1 MPFVL
6 VSQHA
11 AEVRPYARG
20 ELCCLARHHFRAC
33 PTPAPAVT
41 GELIRNVFVRPRFA
55 SERRRP
61 CGSQVLPLVSVTACR
76 RPYSGSPIGARSH
89 CFTIG
94 VGLRPKRRGSASIR
108 AWPGLSQVSDAPSNT
123 SRRSAFTELQRSRQV
138 TACGFGRPHRL
149 GLTAVIKDHEPFRG
163 AVSGQVP
170 PRCYHTTRPLP
181 FQPNGKLLNQTPFIL
196 EENKFQTSHTVAITR
211 SRRDD
216 FPLSKTPDS
225 ATSGR
230 VERALS
236 FKFSIKLGLN

>member
-6 VSQHA
+6 VSQHT
-11 AEVRPYARG
+11 AEVRPYAQG
-20 ELCCLARHHFRAC
+20 ELCCLACHHFRAC

-41 GELIRNVFVRPRFA
+41 GELIRDVFVRPRFA

-76 RPYSGSPIGARSH
+76 RPYSGSPTAARSH

-94 VGLRPKRRGSASIR
+94 IGLRPKRRGSASVR

-149 GLTAVIKDHEPFRG
+149 GLTTSESGSNSGVPCRGKFR
-163 AVSGQVP
+163 
-170 PRCYHTTRPLP
+170 RCVTTPTRPLP
-181 FQPNGKLLNQTPFIL
+181 LQPSGKLLNQTPFIL
-196 EENKFQTSHTVAITR
+196 EENKFQTSHTVKLTGRRSAILI
-211 SRRDD
+211 SDSGPNRRM
-216 FPLSKTPDS
+216 S
-225 ATSGR
+225 
-230 VERALS
+230 
-236 FKFSIKLGLN
+236 